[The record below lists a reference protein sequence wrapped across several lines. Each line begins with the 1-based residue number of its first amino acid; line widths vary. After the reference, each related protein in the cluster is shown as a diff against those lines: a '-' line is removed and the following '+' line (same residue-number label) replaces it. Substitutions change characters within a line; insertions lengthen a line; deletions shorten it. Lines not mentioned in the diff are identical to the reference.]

1 MCVQDGPLPV
11 DYDHHKWLYIY
22 IGVARVITLL
32 IEIFHTISNRFL
44 GYILWILF
52 MFARENNRPHGL
64 RYPQLVMDGVAYSKI
79 LLGRLGADMT

>member
-1 MCVQDGPLPV
+1 MAL
-11 DYDHHKWLYIY
+11 Y

-32 IEIFHTISNRFL
+32 IENFTPFL
-44 GYILWILF
+44 TGFWGPSCGFCILF
-52 MFARENNRPHGL
+52 MFAHEKNQPHGL